1 MRVHPFLPLAQS
13 SIADELCELKEE
25 NPVLTAKE
33 KESVEEKEE
42 TQGGGREKG
51 QQEVEKEVTEEKD
64 SMGGGGK
71 EAEEDEEELDE
82 LRTQVFSLLLEL
94 DQTRED
100 SQRHEESALELQGGY
115 CTITTALHTQAHS
128 PSGGQ
133 SEH

>member
-1 MRVHPFLPLAQS
+1 M
-13 SIADELCELKEE
+13 
-25 NPVLTAKE
+25 LTAKE

-64 SMGGGGK
+64 SVGGGVK
-71 EAEEDEEELDE
+71 EDEEELDE
-82 LRTQVFSLLLEL
+82 LRAQVFGLLLEL

-115 CTITTALHTQAHS
+115 CTATTALHTQANS
-128 PSGGQ
+128 STL
-133 SEH
+133 EHL